1 MPLFARLPAEALDPA
16 TWRARHRM
24 MCRVLAVQAVL
35 LAAWALIV
43 ADTVAADLS
52 HFVLIAVAAAVATV
66 DGASPS
72 VRAGAMALGL
82 FTESALAVHLAE
94 GAVAIHFHYFVMLC
108 LLAQYEDPA
117 PFALGV
123 GYVIVQ
129 HGVMGTMHPD
139 GVYGRGPEADH
150 PWLWALVHGAFI
162 VLASAALVAGW
173 RANARLRA
181 SDRRSREE
189 AERHLRDL
197 ALLRRLA
204 QDVASRDDARQAVVD
219 RLHEMAHA
227 DVAFLLE
234 PGLDGLAPTA
244 RAGDPVEEAL
254 RSAAA
259 AEALR
264 TGRVAWAAV
273 GGLQVGFQPVT
284 VDDRPTAV
292 LAAGW
297 EQAAAAEP
305 GSRTGELLALAAV
318 EAGVAL
324 QRLGALREL
333 EAAALTD
340 ALTGVANRRAF
351 DAELPRAVARA
362 RRSGE
367 GLSLAL
373 MDLNGLKA
381 LNDSEGHDAGDRLL
395 RESAAAWA
403 GQLRGSDLLARL
415 GGDEFAVI
423 LPSSGPEDA
432 ARLAARLRRALPH
445 PAGCGIGIV
454 AWDGSEGAADLV
466 QRADRALYADKAQ
479 TAR

>member
-1 MPLFARLPAEALDPA
+1 MPLLDRLPAEALDPA
-16 TWRARHRM
+16 TWAARHRL

-35 LAAWALIV
+35 LAGWAVLV
-43 ADTVAADLS
+43 ADTVVADLT
-52 HFVLIAVAAAVATV
+52 HFALIAAAAAIVTV

-139 GVYGRGPEADH
+139 GVYGRGPEAEQ

-162 VLASAALVAGW
+162 VMASAALVAGW
-173 RANARLRA
+173 RANARLRL

-197 ALLRRLA
+197 TLLRRLA
-204 QDVASRDDARQAVVD
+204 QEVASRDDARQAVVD

-234 PGLDGLAPTA
+234 PGPDGLGCT
-244 RAGDPVEEAL
+244 
-254 RSAAA
+254 
-259 AEALR
+259 
-264 TGRVAWAAV
+264 AAV
-273 GGLQVGFQPVT
+273 GTQSEDALRAPAAAHALETGHVTWAAIGGLRLAFQPVV
-284 VDDRPTAV
+284 VDDRPAAV

-297 EQAAAAEP
+297 EEEATVVLE
-305 GSRTGELLALAAV
+305 SRTGELLALAAD
-318 EAGVAL
+318 EAAVAL
-324 QRLGALREL
+324 QRLIAMREL
-333 EAAALTD
+333 ETAAMTD
-340 ALTGVANRRAF
+340 ALTGIANRRAF
-351 DAELPRAVARA
+351 DAELPRAIARA

-367 GLSLAL
+367 ALSLAL

-381 LNDSEGHDAGDRLL
+381 LNDRHGHDAGDRLL

-403 GQLRGSDLLARL
+403 GQLRGSDLLARI

-432 ARLAARLRRALPH
+432 AMVADRLRRALPH
-445 PAGCGIGIV
+445 PAGCGVGIV
-454 AWDGSEGAADLV
+454 AWDGTEGAADLV
-466 QRADRALYADKAQ
+466 QRADRALYEDKARI
-479 TAR
+479 AR